1 MNKSILMGRLVK
13 EPELRTT
20 ASGVS
25 VTSFCLA
32 VPRRFK
38 DANGEY
44 PTDWIDCVAWKNT
57 AEFVCKYFQK
67 GQMITVYGSTQT
79 RMYEKDGDKRK
90 ITEVNVDEVYFCG
103 ESKKSE
109 EKAPAPS
116 LPSQGFVPMPAPDDD
131 LPF

>member
-1 MNKSILMGRLVK
+1 MNKVTMIGRMAK
-13 EPELRTT
+13 DPELRTT
-20 ASGVS
+20 ASGTS

-38 DANGEY
+38 DANGDY

-57 AEFVCKYFQK
+57 AEFICKYFKK
-67 GQMITVYGSTQT
+67 GQQIAVVGSNQT

-90 ITEVNVDEVYFCG
+90 ITEVVIDEAYFCG
-103 ESKKSE
+103 DRKSE

-116 LPSQGFVPMPAPDDD
+116 LPPQGFVPMPASNDDD

>member
-1 MNKSILMGRLVK
+1 MNKVIMTGRMVRD
-13 EPELRTT
+13 PELRTT
-20 ASGVS
+20 ASGANV
-25 VTSFCLA
+25 VSFCMA

-57 AEFVCKYFQK
+57 AEFICKFFKK
-67 GQMITVYGSTQT
+67 GQLITVYGSIQT
-79 RMYEKDGDKRK
+79 RAYEKNGEKRK
-90 ITEVNVDEVYFCG
+90 VTEVNVDEAYFCG
-103 ESKKSE
+103 DRKSE

-116 LPSQGFVPMPAPDDD
+116 LPPQGFAPMPASDDDD